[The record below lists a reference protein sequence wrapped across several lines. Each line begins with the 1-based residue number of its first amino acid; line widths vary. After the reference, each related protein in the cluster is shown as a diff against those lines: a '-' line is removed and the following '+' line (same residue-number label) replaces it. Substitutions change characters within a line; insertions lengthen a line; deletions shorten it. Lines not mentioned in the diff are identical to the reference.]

1 LALGISLSS
10 VVFLIGTT
18 EDTEDTEKGNPV
30 CFKKYRMSELRVLC
44 VLCGFLDSNDG
55 GHCELQ
61 VQEMEISAG
70 FADVTRDLFAQG
82 FDRGKFNLVAQ
93 AL

>member
-1 LALGISLSS
+1 
-10 VVFLIGTT
+10 
-18 EDTEDTEKGNPV
+18 
-30 CFKKYRMSELRVLC
+30 
-44 VLCGFLDSNDG
+44 
-55 GHCELQ
+55 
-61 VQEMEISAG
+61 MEISAG